1 MVQTSEKESKR
12 RLRESIKFGPHYVQ
26 LTQGQKRYLAVRV
39 ITDWAIAAMALLV
52 LSPLFLIVAI
62 IQKATSPRE
71 PVFFLQVRV
80 GQGAQSFKIIKFRTM
95 KDTAPRNVATGD
107 LKSPEQYITK
117 WGRFLRATS
126 IDELPQLINVLRGE
140 MSLIG
145 PRPLVYSE
153 RKIRVL
159 RRWYGIYQVKPG
171 ITGWAQVN
179 GRDAVNIYDK
189 VYFDREYLQKV
200 SFWFDLKIFLKSIRI
215 VLRREGVIDG
225 KSPPLHPSEKHLERE
240 NVH

>member
-1 MVQTSEKESKR
+1 MVQISEMESKT
-12 RLRESIKFGPHYVQ
+12 RLRESIKLGPHYVQ
-26 LTQGQKRYLAVRV
+26 LTQKQKRYLAVRV
-39 ITDWAIAAMALLV
+39 VLDWGIAAVALLAF
-52 LSPLFLIVAI
+52 SPLFLIVVVV
-62 IQKATSPRE
+62 QKVTAPHE
-71 PVFFLQVRV
+71 PVFFLQARV
-80 GQGAQSFKIIKFRTM
+80 GEGARSFKIIKFRTM
-95 KDTAPRNVATGD
+95 KDTAPRNVATSD
-107 LKSPEQYITK
+107 LKNPEMYITK

-179 GRDAVNIYDK
+179 GRDAVNLYDK

-200 SFWFDLKIFLKSIRI
+200 CFWFDLKIFFKSIGI
-215 VLRREGVIDG
+215 VLRREGVIEG
-225 KSPPLHPSEKHLERE
+225 KYHLIHLSERNSEQ
-240 NVH
+240 